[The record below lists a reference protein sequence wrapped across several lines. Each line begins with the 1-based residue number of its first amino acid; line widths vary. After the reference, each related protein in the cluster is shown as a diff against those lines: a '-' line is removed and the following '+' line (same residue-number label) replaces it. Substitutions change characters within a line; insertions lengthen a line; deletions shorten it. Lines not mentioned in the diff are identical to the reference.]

1 MPQRS
6 TMAAGLA
13 ALLAC
18 TAPACADAPHAGH
31 LGHVDFRVDCAPA
44 VRADFD
50 HALALLHHMTYP
62 DARAAFRKV
71 AERDPACA
79 MAHWG
84 IAMTLFQPLWPTR
97 PTLAD
102 RTLGWDEVQKA
113 RALKPSSP
121 RDIGF
126 IDSAAAFFETP
137 ASEDY
142 WARIHRWEASLAR
155 LHASLPKD
163 DDVTAF
169 YALAILAT
177 TPADRIDRT
186 HADRAAALLVPILA
200 HNPDHPGAM
209 HYIVHAN
216 DVPGREKEL
225 LDITR
230 RYERV
235 APDNPH
241 ALHMPTH
248 VYTRLGD
255 WDGVVR
261 GNLRAAE
268 AALKVPAGDKGQYVW
283 DEYPHAIEYLVY
295 AWLQQGKDAQAA
307 AQRDRL
313 WATKDLQPSFK
324 TAFHLAST
332 QARYVLERRDWQA
345 AAAIV
350 PRQPAWVDWDKYAWP
365 EAIAQFA
372 HGLGAAHLGHMDD
385 ARAALTRMRALL
397 DAMGAAKEAAFER
410 NIHILCFE
418 LESAI
423 AKANGHPAEAITKLQ
438 AAATLEATTPKP
450 AVTPAPT
457 LPADELLGDLYASL
471 GRANDARDAYRRT
484 LAHYPNRRHAQ
495 QALAR
500 LDASPATRT
509 ARP

>member
-1 MPQRS
+1 MPQRIPLA
-6 TMAAGLA
+6 MALA
-13 ALLAC
+13 TLLAC
-18 TAPACADAPHAGH
+18 AAPAGADGAHDGH
-31 LGHVDFRVDCAPA
+31 TGRVDFRVDCAPA

-62 DARAAFRKV
+62 EARTAFRAV
-71 AERDPACA
+71 AARDPDCA

-102 RTLGWDEVQKA
+102 RTLGWEEVRKA
-113 RALKPSSP
+113 RALHPASA
-121 RDIGF
+121 RDKGF
-126 IDSAAAFFETP
+126 IDSAAAFFEDP

-142 WARIHRWEASLAR
+142 WARIRRWETSMAQ
-155 LHASLPKD
+155 LHAALPKD
-163 DDVTAF
+163 DDVAAL

-186 HADRAAALLVPILA
+186 HADRAAALLLPILS
-200 HNPDHPGAM
+200 HNPEHPGAM
-209 HYIVHAN
+209 HYLVHAN
-216 DVPGREKEL
+216 DVPGRERES

-261 GNLRAAE
+261 GNLRAAD

-283 DEYPHAIEYLVY
+283 DEFPHAIEYLAY
-295 AWLQQGKDAQAA
+295 AYLQQGRDAQAA

-313 WATKDLQPSFK
+313 WSTEHLQPSFK
-324 TAFHLAST
+324 SAFHLAST
-332 QARYVLERRDWQA
+332 QARYVLERRDWKA
-345 AAAIV
+345 AAAIE
-350 PRQPAWVDWDKYAWP
+350 PRQPGWVEWDKYAWP
-365 EAIAQFA
+365 EAISHFA
-372 HGLGAAHLGHMDD
+372 HGMGAAHLGHVDD
-385 ARAALTRMRALL
+385 ANASLTRMRALQQKM
-397 DAMGAAKEAAFER
+397 ATAKEAAFER
-410 NIHILCFE
+410 NIHMLCFE

-423 AKANGHPAEAITKLQ
+423 ANANGHPKEAIGKLK
-438 AAATLEATTPKP
+438 AAAQLEATTPKP
-450 AVTPAPT
+450 PVTPAPT

-471 GRANDARDAYRRT
+471 DRKEEARDAYRRT
-484 LAHYPNRRHAQ
+484 LAHYPNRRHAM
-495 QALAR
+495 QALE
-500 LDASPATRT
+500 
-509 ARP
+509 